1 MPDKSTTSEALSSKS
16 PSSKLPNSKLPDSK
30 LPDSKLDDAKTA
42 AAETNT
48 APQASGP
55 ARKIYTIVKY
65 GDPIL
70 EKPSNII
77 SKFDAELAE
86 LAEDMFATM
95 YAAQG
100 IGLAA
105 PQIGKSI
112 RLTVVDVTGG
122 KNPEAK
128 IVMANPE
135 IIHFEGEKREEE
147 GCLSIPGFRGYVVR
161 PQFVT
166 IRAQDAKGES
176 FEIRGEDL
184 LARAFCHEIDHLN
197 GILFLQHLSMLK
209 RDMIRRKVKKLRKQ
223 GEW

>member
-1 MPDKSTTSEALSSKS
+1 
-16 PSSKLPNSKLPDSK
+16 
-30 LPDSKLDDAKTA
+30 
-42 AAETNT
+42 
-48 APQASGP
+48 
-55 ARKIYTIVKY
+55 VKY

-70 EKPSNII
+70 EKPTAAIEN
-77 SKFDAELAE
+77 FDAELEE
-86 LAEDMFATM
+86 LTEDMFASM

-100 IGLAA
+100 VGLAA
-105 PQIGKSI
+105 PQIGKNI

-128 IVMANPE
+128 IVLANPE
-135 IIHFEGEKREEE
+135 IVHAEGEKREEE
-147 GCLSIPGFRGYVVR
+147 GCLSLPGFRGYVVR

-166 IRAQDAKGES
+166 VKAQNAKGEE

-197 GILFLQHLSMLK
+197 GILFIQHLSMLK
-209 RDMIRRKVKKLRKQ
+209 RDLIRRKIKKLRKQ